1 MSDDAH
7 TPESVRPEVAAAV
20 GDWRAYVEAKM
31 GFRNH
36 WYPVRFSHELSE
48 GQLTTVQLL
57 GEKLLI
63 KRIEGKVYAIRDR
76 CLHRGVP
83 LSRKPDCYTKDTI
96 TCWYHGYTY
105 RFQTGELVNIL
116 AVPDSRL
123 IGRRKIM
130 SFPVEEAKD
139 LIFVF
144 LGDADPVPPLRQDV
158 PPGFLD
164 DDVMILGKH
173 RVVNSNWR
181 IGAENGF
188 DALHIFI
195 HKDTTLRHYR
205 TFNFPI
211 GHTPLPGAVKVV
223 EDADGPKGV
232 IDDFAQHAP
241 VWDGIID
248 GRVVVRG
255 PRSEQVKGTS
265 ASVGTSIWLPGVL
278 KVESFPA
285 PGLTQFEWYVPLDAK
300 THLYV
305 QTIGQQVRNDAER
318 QQFAND
324 FESIWKPHGLDGFNA
339 DDIWAREVTEPF
351 YADDYGW
358 VDEMLCEPD
367 STILEWRRL
376 ASRGNRGI
384 QTPQD
389 LR

>member
-1 MSDDAH
+1 MNEEPLVNPDVVSMI
-7 TPESVRPEVAAAV
+7 
-20 GDWRAYVEAKM
+20 GDWKGYVEAKM

-36 WYPVRFSHELSE
+36 WYPVRFSKEIDE
-48 GQLTTVQLL
+48 GQIEVIELL
-57 GEKLLI
+57 GEKLLL
-63 KRIEGKVYAIRDR
+63 KRIEGKVYAMRDR

-83 LSRKPDCYTKDTI
+83 LSRKPDCYTRDTI

-123 IGRRKIM
+123 IGRRRIVTY
-130 SFPVEEAKD
+130 PVQEAKG

-144 LGDADPVPPLRQDV
+144 LGDEDAVHELKKDV

-164 DDVMILGKH
+164 EDLMVLGKH

-181 IGAENGF
+181 LGAENGF

-211 GHTPLPGAVKVV
+211 GHTPLPGAVQVV

-232 IDDFAQHAP
+232 MDDFAQHTP
-241 VWDGIID
+241 VWDGVID
-248 GRVVVRG
+248 GEVVVSG
-255 PRSEQVKGTS
+255 PRSAQVKGTS

-278 KVESFPA
+278 KVESFPTG
-285 PGLTQFEWYVPLDAK
+285 GLTQFEWYVPLDGER
-300 THLYV
+300 HLYV
-305 QTIGQQVRNDAER
+305 QTIGKACTTHDER
-318 QQFAND
+318 IDFANA
-324 FESIWKPHGLDGFNA
+324 FEAIWKPHGLDGFNG

-351 YADDYGW
+351 YADDFGW

-367 STILEWRRL
+367 ETILQWRRL
-376 ASRGNRGI
+376 ASRHGRGV
-384 QTPQD
+384 QQKSD

>member
-1 MSDDAH
+1 MTRKPRKAFAPKLPQPSA
-7 TPESVRPEVAAAV
+7 TGAPMWKR
-20 GDWRAYVEAKM
+20 KM

-36 WYPVRFSHELSE
+36 WYPVRFSNELAE
-48 GQLTTVQLL
+48 GQLITLQVL

-63 KRIEGKVYAIRDR
+63 KRIDGKVYAIRDR

-123 IGRRKIM
+123 IGRRKIQ
-130 SFPVEEAKD
+130 SFPCQEAKG

-144 LGDADPVPPLRQDV
+144 IGDLDPVPPLSQDV

-181 IGAENGF
+181 LGAENGF

-195 HKDTTLRHYR
+195 HKDTTLRHFR

-232 IDDFAQHAP
+232 IDDFAQHKP
-241 VWDGIID
+241 IWDGVID

-255 PRSEQVKGTS
+255 PRSQQVQGTS

-278 KVESFPA
+278 KVEQFPL
-285 PGLTQFEWYVPLDAK
+285 PGLTQFEWYVPIDGK
-300 THLYV
+300 THSVCADHRSASADRRGPEQFL
-305 QTIGQQVRNDAER
+305 ER
-318 QQFAND
+318 IRIRLQA
-324 FESIWKPHGLDGFNA
+324 
-339 DDIWAREVTEPF
+339 ARP
-351 YADDYGW
+351 GW
-358 VDEMLCEPD
+358 LQC
-367 STILEWRRL
+367 RRHL
-376 ASRGNRGI
+376 GA
-384 QTPQD
+384 
-389 LR
+389 

>member
-1 MSDDAH
+1 MNEEPLVNPDVVNMISDWK
-7 TPESVRPEVAAAV
+7 
-20 GDWRAYVEAKM
+20 GYVEAKM

-36 WYPVRFSHELSE
+36 WYPVRFSKELDE
-48 GQLTTVQLL
+48 GQLEVVELL
-57 GEKLLI
+57 GERLI
-63 KRIEGKVYAIRDR
+63 LKRIEGKTYAMRDR

-123 IGRRKIM
+123 IGRRKIVTY
-130 SFPVEEAKD
+130 PVQEAKG

-144 LGDADPVPPLRQDV
+144 LGDEDQVHDLKKDV

-164 DDVMILGKH
+164 DNLMVLGKH
-173 RVVNSNWR
+173 RIVNSNWR
-181 IGAENGF
+181 LGAENGF

-211 GHTPLPGAVKVV
+211 GHTPLPGAVEVI
-223 EDADGPKGV
+223 EDEDGPKGV
-232 IDDFAQHAP
+232 TDDFAQHTP
-241 VWDGIID
+241 VWDGVID
-248 GRVVVRG
+248 GEVVVSG
-255 PRSEQVKGTS
+255 PRSTQVKGTS

-278 KVESFPA
+278 KVESFPTV
-285 PGLTQFEWYVPLDAK
+285 GMTQFEWYVPLDGER
-300 THLYV
+300 HLYV
-305 QTIGQQVRNDAER
+305 QTIGKPCDSEQER
-318 QQFAND
+318 IDFANE
-324 FESIWKPHGLDGFNA
+324 FEAIWKPHGLDGFNG

-351 YADDYGW
+351 YADDFGW

-367 STILEWRRL
+367 ETILQWRRL
-376 ASRGNRGI
+376 ASRHGRGI
-384 QTPQD
+384 QQKTD

>member
-1 MSDDAH
+1 MNEE
-7 TPESVRPEVAAAV
+7 PLVNPEVVGMV
-20 GDWRAYVEAKM
+20 GDWKGYVEAKL

-36 WYPVRFSHELSE
+36 WYPVRFSKELDE
-48 GQLTTVQLL
+48 GQIEVIELL
-57 GEKLLI
+57 GERLLL
-63 KRIEGKVYAIRDR
+63 KRIEGKVYAMRDR

-123 IGRRKIM
+123 IGRRKIVTY
-130 SFPVEEAKD
+130 PVEEAKG

-144 LGDADPVPPLRQDV
+144 LGDEDLVHDLKKDV

-164 DDVMILGKH
+164 EDVMVLGKH

-181 IGAENGF
+181 LGAENGF
-188 DALHIFI
+188 DGLHIFI

-211 GHTPLPGAVKVV
+211 GHTPLPGAVQVI

-232 IDDFAQHAP
+232 TDDFAQHTP
-241 VWDGIID
+241 VWDGVID
-248 GRVVVRG
+248 GEVVVSG
-255 PRSEQVKGTS
+255 PRSAQIKGTS
-265 ASVGTSIWLPGVL
+265 AAAGTSIWLPGVL
-278 KVESFPA
+278 KVENFPVG
-285 PGLTQFEWYVPLDAK
+285 GLTQFEWYVPLDAER
-300 THLYV
+300 HLYV
-305 QTIGQQVRNDAER
+305 QTIGKACATDEER
-318 QQFAND
+318 MTFANE
-324 FESIWKPHGLDGFNA
+324 FETTWKPHGLDGFNA

-367 STILEWRRL
+367 ETILQWRRL
-376 ASRGNRGI
+376 ASRHGRGI
-384 QTPQD
+384 QTKSD

>member
-1 MSDDAH
+1 MNEA
-7 TPESVRPEVAAAV
+7 PLVNPEVVGMV
-20 GDWRAYVEAKM
+20 GDWKGYVEAKM

-36 WYPVRFSHELSE
+36 WYPVRFSKELDE
-48 GQLTTVQLL
+48 GAIEVIELL
-57 GEKLLI
+57 GERLLL
-63 KRIEGKVYAIRDR
+63 KRIEGKVYAMRDR

-123 IGRRKIM
+123 IGRRKIVTY
-130 SFPVEEAKD
+130 PVQEAKG

-144 LGDADPVPPLRQDV
+144 LGDEDEVHDLKKDV
-158 PPGFLD
+158 PPGFLN
-164 DDVMILGKH
+164 DDVMVLGKH

-181 IGAENGF
+181 LGAENGF
-188 DALHIFI
+188 DGLHIFI

-211 GHTPLPGAVKVV
+211 GHTPLPGAVQLI

-232 IDDFAQHAP
+232 TDDFAQHKP
-241 VWDGIID
+241 VWDGVID
-248 GRVVVRG
+248 GEVVVSG
-255 PRSEQVKGTS
+255 PRSTQVKGTS
-265 ASVGTSIWLPGVL
+265 AAAGTSIWLPGVL
-278 KVESFPA
+278 KVENFPVG
-285 PGLTQFEWYVPLDAK
+285 GLTQFEWYVPLDAER
-300 THLYV
+300 HLYV
-305 QTIGQQVRNDAER
+305 QTIGKACATDAER
-318 QQFAND
+318 MCFANE
-324 FESIWKPHGLDGFNA
+324 FETTWKPHGLDGFNA

-351 YADDYGW
+351 YKDDFGW

-367 STILEWRRL
+367 ETILEWRRL
-376 ASRGNRGI
+376 ASRHGRGI
-384 QTPQD
+384 QQKTD

>member
-1 MSDDAH
+1 MNEE
-7 TPESVRPEVAAAV
+7 PLVNPEVV
-20 GDWRAYVEAKM
+20 NMIGDWKGYVEAKM

-36 WYPVRFSHELSE
+36 WYPVRFSKEIDE
-48 GQLTTVQLL
+48 GQIEVIELL
-57 GEKLLI
+57 GEKLLL
-63 KRIEGKVYAIRDR
+63 KRIEGKMYAMRDR

-123 IGRRKIM
+123 IGRRKIVTY
-130 SFPVEEAKD
+130 PVQEAKG

-144 LGDADPVPPLRQDV
+144 LGDADEVHDLKKDV

-164 DDVMILGKH
+164 DDLMVLGKH

-181 IGAENGF
+181 LGAENGF

-211 GHTPLPGAVKVV
+211 GHTPLPGAVQVV
-223 EDADGPKGV
+223 EEEDGPKGV
-232 IDDFAQHAP
+232 MDDFAQHTP
-241 VWDGIID
+241 VWDGVID
-248 GRVVVRG
+248 GEVVVSG
-255 PRSEQVKGTS
+255 PRSTQVKGTS

-278 KVESFPA
+278 KVESFPTG
-285 PGLTQFEWYVPLDAK
+285 GLTQFEWYVPLDGER
-300 THLYV
+300 HLYV
-305 QTIGQQVRNDAER
+305 QTIGKSCTTHDER
-318 QQFAND
+318 ITFANE
-324 FESIWKPHGLDGFNA
+324 FEAIWKPHGLDGFNG

-351 YADDYGW
+351 YADDFGW

-367 STILEWRRL
+367 ETILQWRRL
-376 ASRGNRGI
+376 ASRHGRGI
-384 QTPQD
+384 QQKSD

>member
-1 MSDDAH
+1 MNEEPLVNPDVVNMVSDWK
-7 TPESVRPEVAAAV
+7 
-20 GDWRAYVEAKM
+20 GYVEAKM

-36 WYPVRFSHELSE
+36 WYPVRFSKELGE
-48 GQLTTVQLL
+48 GQMEVIELL
-57 GEKLLI
+57 GEKLIL
-63 KRIEGKVYAIRDR
+63 KRIEGKVYAMRDR

-123 IGRRKIM
+123 IGRRKIVTY
-130 SFPVEEAKD
+130 PAQEAKG
-139 LIFVF
+139 LIFIF
-144 LGDADPVPPLRQDV
+144 LGDEDQIHDLRKDV
-158 PPGFLD
+158 PPGFLED
-164 DDVMILGKH
+164 NLMVLGKH

-181 IGAENGF
+181 LGAENGF

-211 GHTPLPGAVKVV
+211 GHTPLPGAVEVI
-223 EDADGPKGV
+223 EDEDGPKGV
-232 IDDFAQHAP
+232 TDDFAQHTP

-248 GRVVVRG
+248 GEVVVSG
-255 PRSEQVKGTS
+255 PRSAQVKGTS
-265 ASVGTSIWLPGVL
+265 ASVGTSVWLPGVL
-278 KVESFPA
+278 KVESFPTV
-285 PGLTQFEWYVPLDAK
+285 GLTQFEWYVPLDGER
-300 THLYV
+300 HLYV
-305 QTIGQQVRNDAER
+305 QTIGKPCETEQDRID
-318 QQFAND
+318 FANE
-324 FESIWKPHGLDGFNA
+324 FEAVWKPHGLDGFNG

-351 YADDYGW
+351 YADDFGW

-367 STILEWRRL
+367 ETILQWRRL
-376 ASRGNRGI
+376 ASRHGRGI
-384 QTPQD
+384 QQKTD

>member
-1 MSDDAH
+1 MNEE
-7 TPESVRPEVAAAV
+7 PLVNPEVV
-20 GDWRAYVEAKM
+20 GMIGDWKGYVEAKM

-36 WYPVRFSHELSE
+36 WYPVRFSKELAE
-48 GQLTTVQLL
+48 GAIEVVELL

-63 KRIEGKVYAIRDR
+63 KRIEGKVYAMRDR

-123 IGRRKIM
+123 IGRRKIVTY
-130 SFPVEEAKD
+130 PVQEAKG

-144 LGDADPVPPLRQDV
+144 LGDEDEVHDLKKDV

-164 DDVMILGKH
+164 DNLMVLGKH
-173 RVVNSNWR
+173 RIVNSNWR
-181 IGAENGF
+181 LGAENGF
-188 DALHIFI
+188 DGLHIFI

-211 GHTPLPGAVKVV
+211 GHTPLPGAVQLV

-232 IDDFAQHAP
+232 TDDFAQHTP
-241 VWDGIID
+241 VWDGVID
-248 GRVVVRG
+248 GEVVVSG
-255 PRSEQVKGTS
+255 PRSTAVKGTS
-265 ASVGTSIWLPGVL
+265 AAAGTSIWLPGVL
-278 KVESFPA
+278 KVENFPVG
-285 PGLTQFEWYVPLDAK
+285 GLIQYEWYVPLDGER
-300 THLYV
+300 HLYV
-305 QTIGQQVRNDAER
+305 QTIGKPCDTDEER
-318 QQFAND
+318 MAFAND
-324 FESIWKPHGLDGFNA
+324 FETTWKPHGLDGFNA

-367 STILEWRRL
+367 ETILEWRRL
-376 ASRGNRGI
+376 ASRHGRGI
-384 QTPQD
+384 QQKTD

>member
-1 MSDDAH
+1 M
-7 TPESVRPEVAAAV
+7 TEEPLVNPEVV
-20 GDWRAYVEAKM
+20 GMIGDWKAYVEAKL

-36 WYPVRFSHELSE
+36 WYPVRFSKELSE
-48 GQLTTVQLL
+48 GQLEVIELL
-57 GEKLLI
+57 GERLLL
-63 KRIEGKVYAIRDR
+63 KRIDGKVYSMRDR

-105 RFQTGELVNIL
+105 RFQTGELANIL

-123 IGRRKIM
+123 IGRRKIVTY
-130 SFPVEEAKD
+130 PVEEAKG

-144 LGDADPVPPLRQDV
+144 LGDADLVHDLKKDV

-164 DDVMILGKH
+164 EDLMVLGKH

-181 IGAENGF
+181 LGAENGF

-211 GHTPLPGAVKVV
+211 GHTPLPGAVQVF
-223 EDADGPKGV
+223 EEEDGPKGV
-232 IDDFAQHAP
+232 FDDFAQHTP
-241 VWDGIID
+241 VWDGVID
-248 GRVVVRG
+248 GEVVVSG
-255 PRSEQVKGTS
+255 PRSGKVSGTS
-265 ASVGTSIWLPGVL
+265 ASIGTSIWLPGVL
-278 KVESFPA
+278 KVESFPTV
-285 PGLTQFEWYVPLDAK
+285 GLTQFEWYVPLD
-300 THLYV
+300 TERHLYV
-305 QTIGQQVRNDAER
+305 QTIGKKVANDEDRAV
-318 QQFAND
+318 FANE
-324 FESIWKPHGLDGFNA
+324 FESTWKPHALDGFNA

-351 YADDYGW
+351 YKDDYGW

-367 STILEWRRL
+367 ETILQWRRV
-376 ASRGNRGI
+376 ASRNGRGI
-384 QTPQD
+384 QQKSD

>member
-1 MSDDAH
+1 MNEE
-7 TPESVRPEVAAAV
+7 PLVNPEVV
-20 GDWRAYVEAKM
+20 NMIGDWKGYVEAKM

-36 WYPVRFSHELSE
+36 WYPVRFSKEIDE
-48 GQLTTVQLL
+48 GQIEVVELL
-57 GEKLLI
+57 GEKLLL
-63 KRIEGKVYAIRDR
+63 KRIEGKVYAMRDR

-123 IGRRKIM
+123 IGRRKIVTY
-130 SFPVEEAKD
+130 PVQEAKG

-144 LGDADPVPPLRQDV
+144 LGDENEVHDLKKDV

-164 DDVMILGKH
+164 EDLMVLGKH

-181 IGAENGF
+181 LGAENGF

-211 GHTPLPGAVKVV
+211 GHTPLPGAVQVV
-223 EDADGPKGV
+223 EEEDGPKGV
-232 IDDFAQHAP
+232 MDDFAQHTP
-241 VWDGIID
+241 VWDGVID
-248 GRVVVRG
+248 GEVVVSG
-255 PRSEQVKGTS
+255 PRSTQVKGTS
-265 ASVGTSIWLPGVL
+265 ASVGTSVWLPGVL
-278 KVESFPA
+278 KVESFPTA
-285 PGLTQFEWYVPLDAK
+285 GLTQFEWYVPLDGER
-300 THLYV
+300 HLYV
-305 QTIGQQVRNDAER
+305 QTIGKSCTTHDER
-318 QQFAND
+318 ITFANE
-324 FESIWKPHGLDGFNA
+324 FEAIWKPHGLDGFNG

-351 YADDYGW
+351 YADDFGW

-367 STILEWRRL
+367 ETILQWRRL
-376 ASRGNRGI
+376 ASRHGRGI
-384 QTPQD
+384 QQKTD

>member
-1 MSDDAH
+1 MNEE
-7 TPESVRPEVAAAV
+7 PLVNPEVV
-20 GDWRAYVEAKM
+20 NMIGDWKGYVEAKI

-36 WYPVRFSHELSE
+36 WYPVRFSKEIDE
-48 GQLTTVQLL
+48 GQIEVIELL
-57 GEKLLI
+57 GEKLLL
-63 KRIEGKVYAIRDR
+63 KRIEGKVYAMRDR

-123 IGRRKIM
+123 IGRRKIVTY
-130 SFPVEEAKD
+130 PVQEAKG

-144 LGDADPVPPLRQDV
+144 LGDEDEVHDLKKDV

-164 DDVMILGKH
+164 DDLMVLGKH

-181 IGAENGF
+181 LGAENGF

-211 GHTPLPGAVKVV
+211 GHTPLPGAVQVV
-223 EDADGPKGV
+223 EEEDGPKGV
-232 IDDFAQHAP
+232 MDDFAQHTP
-241 VWDGIID
+241 VWDGVID
-248 GRVVVRG
+248 GEVVVSG
-255 PRSEQVKGTS
+255 PRSTQVKGTS

-278 KVESFPA
+278 KVESFPTG
-285 PGLTQFEWYVPLDAK
+285 GLTQFEWYVPLDGER
-300 THLYV
+300 HLYV
-305 QTIGQQVRNDAER
+305 QTIGKSCTTHDER
-318 QQFAND
+318 INFANE
-324 FESIWKPHGLDGFNA
+324 FEAIWKPHGLDGFNG

-351 YADDYGW
+351 YADDFGW

-367 STILEWRRL
+367 ETILQWRRL
-376 ASRGNRGI
+376 ASRHGRGI
-384 QTPQD
+384 QQKSD

>member
-1 MSDDAH
+1 MNE
-7 TPESVRPEVAAAV
+7 TPLVNPEVVSMV
-20 GDWRAYVEAKM
+20 GDWKGYVEAKM

-36 WYPVRFSHELSE
+36 WYPVRFSKELDE
-48 GQLTTVQLL
+48 GAIEVIELL

-63 KRIEGKVYAIRDR
+63 KRIEGKVYAMRDR

-123 IGRRKIM
+123 IKRRKIVTY
-130 SFPVEEAKD
+130 PVQEAKG

-144 LGDADPVPPLRQDV
+144 LGDEDEVHDLKKDV

-164 DDVMILGKH
+164 DDLMVLGKH
-173 RVVNSNWR
+173 RIVNSNWR
-181 IGAENGF
+181 LGAENGF
-188 DALHIFI
+188 DGLHIFI

-211 GHTPLPGAVKVV
+211 GHTPLPGAVQLV

-232 IDDFAQHAP
+232 TDDFAQHTP
-241 VWDGIID
+241 VWDGVID
-248 GRVVVRG
+248 GEVVVSG
-255 PRSEQVKGTS
+255 PRSTAVKGTS
-265 ASVGTSIWLPGVL
+265 AAAGTSIWLPGVL
-278 KVESFPA
+278 KVENFPVG
-285 PGLTQFEWYVPLDAK
+285 GLIQFEWYVPLDGER
-300 THLYV
+300 HLYV
-305 QTIGQQVRNDAER
+305 QTIGKPCSTDGER
-318 QQFAND
+318 RTFANE
-324 FESIWKPHGLDGFNA
+324 FETTWKPHGLDGFNA

-367 STILEWRRL
+367 ETILEWRRL
-376 ASRGNRGI
+376 ASRHGRGI
-384 QTPQD
+384 QQKSD

>member
-1 MSDDAH
+1 MNEE
-7 TPESVRPEVAAAV
+7 PLVNPEVVGMV
-20 GDWRAYVEAKM
+20 GDWKAYVEAKL

-36 WYPVRFSHELSE
+36 WYPVRFSKELEE
-48 GQLTTVQLL
+48 GQIEVIELL
-57 GEKLLI
+57 GERLLL
-63 KRIEGKVYAIRDR
+63 KRIEGKVYAMRDR

-123 IGRRKIM
+123 IGRRKIVTY
-130 SFPVEEAKD
+130 PVEEAKG

-144 LGDADPVPPLRQDV
+144 LGDEDLVHDLKKDV

-164 DDVMILGKH
+164 EDVMVLGKH

-181 IGAENGF
+181 LGAENGF
-188 DALHIFI
+188 DGLHIFI

-211 GHTPLPGAVKVV
+211 GHTPLPGAVQVI

-232 IDDFAQHAP
+232 TDDFAQHTP
-241 VWDGIID
+241 VWDGVID
-248 GRVVVRG
+248 GEVVVSG
-255 PRSEQVKGTS
+255 PRSAQIKGTS
-265 ASVGTSIWLPGVL
+265 AAAGTSIWLPGVL
-278 KVESFPA
+278 KVENFPVG
-285 PGLTQFEWYVPLDAK
+285 GLTQFEWYVPLDAER
-300 THLYV
+300 HLYV
-305 QTIGQQVRNDAER
+305 QTIGKTCATGEER
-318 QQFAND
+318 MTFANE
-324 FESIWKPHGLDGFNA
+324 FETTWKPHGLDGFNA

-367 STILEWRRL
+367 ETILQWRRL
-376 ASRGNRGI
+376 ASRHGRGI
-384 QTPQD
+384 QTKSD

>member
-1 MSDDAH
+1 MNEEPLVNPDVVNMI
-7 TPESVRPEVAAAV
+7 T
-20 GDWRAYVEAKM
+20 DWKGYVEAKM

-36 WYPVRFSHELSE
+36 WYPVRFSKELGE
-48 GQLTTVQLL
+48 GQLEVVELL
-57 GEKLLI
+57 GERLII
-63 KRIEGKVYAIRDR
+63 KRIEGKVYAMRDR

-123 IGRRKIM
+123 IGRRKIVTY
-130 SFPVEEAKD
+130 PAQEAKG
-139 LIFVF
+139 LIFIF
-144 LGDADPVPPLRQDV
+144 LGEEDQVHDLKKDV

-164 DDVMILGKH
+164 DNLMVLGKH
-173 RVVNSNWR
+173 RVVDSNWR
-181 IGAENGF
+181 LGAENGF

-211 GHTPLPGAVKVV
+211 GHTPLPGAVEVI
-223 EDADGPKGV
+223 EDEDGPKGV
-232 IDDFAQHAP
+232 TDDFAQHTP
-241 VWDGIID
+241 VWDGVID
-248 GRVVVRG
+248 GEVVVSG
-255 PRSEQVKGTS
+255 PRSTQVKGTS

-278 KVESFPA
+278 KVESFPTV
-285 PGLTQFEWYVPLDAK
+285 GLTQFEWYVPLDGER
-300 THLYV
+300 HLYV
-305 QTIGQQVRNDAER
+305 QTIGKPCDSEEDRIE
-318 QQFAND
+318 FANE
-324 FESIWKPHGLDGFNA
+324 FEAVWKPHGLDGFNG

-351 YADDYGW
+351 YADDFGW

-367 STILEWRRL
+367 ETILQWRRL
-376 ASRGNRGI
+376 ASRHGRGI
-384 QTPQD
+384 QQKTD

>member
-1 MSDDAH
+1 MNEE
-7 TPESVRPEVAAAV
+7 PLVNPEVV
-20 GDWRAYVEAKM
+20 GMIGDWKGYVEAKM

-36 WYPVRFSHELSE
+36 WYPVRFSKELAE
-48 GQLTTVQLL
+48 GAIEVIELL
-57 GEKLLI
+57 GERLLI
-63 KRIEGKVYAIRDR
+63 KRIEGKVYAMRDR

-123 IGRRKIM
+123 IGRRKIVTY
-130 SFPVEEAKD
+130 PVQEAKG

-144 LGDADPVPPLRQDV
+144 LGDEDEVHDLKKDV

-164 DDVMILGKH
+164 DDLMVLGKH

-181 IGAENGF
+181 LGAENGF
-188 DALHIFI
+188 DGLHIFI

-211 GHTPLPGAVKVV
+211 GHTPLPGAVQLV
-223 EDADGPKGV
+223 EDEDGPKGV
-232 IDDFAQHAP
+232 TDDFAQHTP
-241 VWDGIID
+241 VWDGVID
-248 GRVVVRG
+248 GEVVVSG
-255 PRSEQVKGTS
+255 PRSSAVKGTS
-265 ASVGTSIWLPGVL
+265 AAAGTSIWLPGVL
-278 KVESFPA
+278 KVENFPVG
-285 PGLTQFEWYVPLDAK
+285 GLIQFEWYVPLDGER
-300 THLYV
+300 HLYV
-305 QTIGQQVRNDAER
+305 QTIGKHCSTDEER
-318 QQFAND
+318 VTFAND
-324 FESIWKPHGLDGFNA
+324 FETTWKPHGLDGFNA

-367 STILEWRRL
+367 ETILEWRRL
-376 ASRGNRGI
+376 ASRHGRGI
-384 QTPQD
+384 QQKSD

>member
-1 MSDDAH
+1 MTDDAQ
-7 TPESVRPEVAAAV
+7 TPEGVRPEVAAAV
-20 GDWRAYVEAKM
+20 GDWRAYVEAKL

-36 WYPVRFSHELSE
+36 WYPVRFSSELTE
-48 GQLTTVQLL
+48 GQLITIQVL
-57 GEKLLI
+57 GEKLLL
-63 KRIEGKVYAIRDR
+63 KRIDGKVYAIRDR

-130 SFPVEEAKD
+130 SFPVQEAKGLVFIFIGD
-139 LIFVF
+139 L
-144 LGDADPVPPLRQDV
+144 DPVPPLSQDV

-181 IGAENGF
+181 LGAENGF

-195 HKDTTLRHYR
+195 HKDTTLRHFR
-205 TFNFPI
+205 NFNFPI
-211 GHTPLPGAVKVV
+211 GHTPLPGAVQVV
-223 EDADGPKGV
+223 EAPEGPKGV
-232 IDDFAQHAP
+232 IDDFAQHTP
-241 VWDGIID
+241 IWDGVID

-255 PRSEQVKGTS
+255 PRSQQVSGTS

-278 KVESFPA
+278 KVESFPV

-305 QTIGQQVRNDAER
+305 QTIGQKVTTDAER
-318 QQFAND
+318 QQFSSE
-324 FESIWKPHGLDGFNA
+324 FESMWKPHGLDGFNA

-376 ASRGNRGI
+376 ASRANRGI

>member
-1 MSDDAH
+1 MNDE
-7 TPESVRPEVAAAV
+7 PLVNPEVV
-20 GDWRAYVEAKM
+20 EMIGDWKAYVEAKL

-36 WYPVRFSHELSE
+36 WYPIRFSKELSE
-48 GQLTTVQLL
+48 GQIEVVELL
-57 GEKLLI
+57 GEKLLL
-63 KRIEGKVYAIRDR
+63 KRIDGKVYAMRDR

-123 IGRRKIM
+123 IGRRKIVTY
-130 SFPVEEAKD
+130 PVEEAQG

-144 LGDADPVPPLRQDV
+144 LGDEDAVHPLSKDV

-164 DDVMILGKH
+164 TNRMVLGKH

-181 IGAENGF
+181 LGAENGF
-188 DALHIFI
+188 DTLHIFI

-211 GHTPLPGAVKVV
+211 GHTALPGAVQLVD
-223 EDADGPKGV
+223 EEDGPKGV
-232 IDDFAQHAP
+232 MDDFAKHEAI
-241 VWDGIID
+241 WDGVID
-248 GRVVVRG
+248 GEVVVSG
-255 PRSEQVKGTS
+255 PRSQNVSGTS

-278 KVESFPA
+278 MVDSFPTV
-285 PGLTQFEWYVPLDAK
+285 GLTQYEWYVPLDEGR
-300 THLYV
+300 HLYV
-305 QTIGQQVRNDAER
+305 QTIGKLVETSEDRVT
-318 QQFAND
+318 FANE
-324 FESIWKPHGLDGFNA
+324 FEATWKPHGLDGFNA

-351 YADDYGW
+351 YADDFGW

-367 STILEWRRL
+367 ETILQWRRL
-376 ASRGNRGI
+376 ASRHARGI
-384 QTPQD
+384 QQKSD

>member
-1 MSDDAH
+1 M
-7 TPESVRPEVAAAV
+7 PEEPLVRPEVADMV
-20 GDWRAYVEAKM
+20 GDWKTYVEAKL

-36 WYPVRFSHELSE
+36 WYPVRFSKEVDE
-48 GQLTTVQLL
+48 GQIEVIEAL

-63 KRIEGKVYAIRDR
+63 KRIDGKVYSMRDR

-96 TCWYHGYTY
+96 TCWYHGFTY

-123 IGRRKIM
+123 IGRRKVVTY
-130 SFPVEEAKD
+130 PVIEAKG

-144 LGDADPVPPLRQDV
+144 LGDADLVHDLAKDV

-164 DDVMILGKH
+164 DDLMVLGKH
-173 RVVNSNWR
+173 RVVDSNWR
-181 IGAENGF
+181 LGAENGF

-195 HKDTTLRHYR
+195 HKDTTLRHFR

-211 GHTPLPGAVKVV
+211 GHTPLPGAVELV
-223 EDADGPKGV
+223 EAEDGPKGV
-232 IDDFAQHAP
+232 LDDFAQHKP
-241 VWDGIID
+241 VWDGVID
-248 GRVVVRG
+248 GEIVVRG
-255 PRSEQVKGTS
+255 PRSAAVQGTS
-265 ASVGTSIWLPGVL
+265 AAVGTSIWLPGVL

-285 PGLTQFEWYVPLDAK
+285 PGMTQFEWYVPLDAGR
-300 THLYV
+300 HLYV
-305 QTIGQQVRNDAER
+305 QTIGKKVGSDEDRNA
-318 QQFAND
+318 FANA
-324 FESIWKPHGLDGFNA
+324 FESTWKPHGLDGFNA

-367 STILEWRRL
+367 VTILEWRRL
-376 ASRGNRGI
+376 ASRHGRGV
-384 QTPQD
+384 QQPSD

>member
-1 MSDDAH
+1 MSTNEA
-7 TPESVRPEVAAAV
+7 PLVNPEVVAMI
-20 GDWRAYVEAKM
+20 GDWKGYVEAKL

-36 WYPVRFSHELSE
+36 WYPIRFSNELGE
-48 GQLTTVQLL
+48 GQIEVVELL
-57 GEKLLI
+57 GEKLLL
-63 KRIEGKVYAIRDR
+63 KRIDGTVFAMRDR

-123 IGRRKIM
+123 INRRKIVTY
-130 SFPVEEAKD
+130 PVTEAKG

-144 LGDADPVPPLRQDV
+144 LGDEDMLHDLKKDV

-164 DDVMILGKH
+164 DNLMVLGKH

-181 IGAENGF
+181 LGAENGF
-188 DALHIFI
+188 DGLHIFI

-211 GHTPLPGAVKVV
+211 GHTPLPGAVVLV
-223 EDADGPKGV
+223 EEEDGPKGV
-232 IDDFAQHAP
+232 TDDFAQHTP
-241 VWDGIID
+241 VWEGVID
-248 GRVVVRG
+248 GEVVVRG
-255 PRSEQVKGTS
+255 PRSAQVGGTS
-265 ASVGTSIWLPGVL
+265 AAGGTSIWLPGVL
-278 KVESFPA
+278 KVDNFPTG
-285 PGLTQFEWYVPLDAK
+285 GLTQFEWYVPLDAGR
-300 THLYV
+300 HLYV
-305 QTIGQQVRNDAER
+305 QTIGKAVETDGDRVD
-318 QQFAND
+318 FANE
-324 FESIWKPHGLDGFNA
+324 FESTWKPHGLDGFNA

-351 YADDYGW
+351 YQDDFGW

-367 STILEWRRL
+367 VTILEWRRL
-376 ASRGNRGI
+376 ASRQGRGI
-384 QTPQD
+384 QQPSD